1 MNLQFSKKEIF
12 ILISGMFMVLVL
24 YFIITITYL
33 NPLKESVLQK
43 EQQLKTEKQLHAAYE
58 KRLHAVPSGEI
69 KSASELYKIIPK
81 EPFTEQLILNFEKA
95 EIVSESTI
103 TFMEFGEG
111 NSADQ
116 KETAANPDN
125 ESDGSSSNDRNG
137 EIVNSMPEGLQ
148 KTSVTLSV
156 EAKGYEGL
164 EKFIQVL
171 EESKREVIIESI
183 DFEGPEKSMDYVADA
198 KENILFTIK
207 LSAFYFP
214 MENDSDNQMQI
225 ETPAPANKR
234 NPFPTFGDYSE
245 DNLTEQDVSDEVES
259 EETDED

>member
-12 ILISGMFMVLVL
+12 ILVSGLFILLIL
-24 YFIITITYL
+24 YFIISVAYL
-33 NPLKESVLQK
+33 NPLKENIIQK
-43 EQQLKTEKQLHAAYE
+43 EQQLKTEKKLQAAYE
-58 KRLHAVPSGEI
+58 KRIDAVPSGEI

-95 EIVSESTI
+95 EIVSDSTI
-103 TFMEFGEG
+103 TLMEFGES
-111 NSADQ
+111 NSSDQ
-116 KETAANPDN
+116 KDIATDSNN
-125 ESDGSSSNDRNG
+125 ESNDSNSNNG
-137 EIVNSMPEGLQ
+137 DIEMTDSLPEGLQ

-164 EKFIQVL
+164 EKFIQAL

-183 DFEGPEKSMDYVADA
+183 DFEGPDSIAYDVER
-198 KENILFTIK
+198 KEIISFTIN
-207 LSAFYFP
+207 LAAFYFP
-214 MENDSDNQMQI
+214 LENEKGKKMQI

-245 DNLTEQDVSDEVES
+245 DNLVEPEES
-259 EETDED
+259 EVDDTEGTDEN

>member
-12 ILISGMFMVLVL
+12 LLISGILIMLIL
-24 YFIITITYL
+24 YLIITVTYL
-33 NPLKESVLQK
+33 NPLKESVIQK
-43 EQQLKTEKQLHAAYE
+43 EQQLKTEKQLQAAYE
-58 KRLHAVPSGEI
+58 KRIAAVPSGEL
-69 KSASELYKIIPK
+69 KSASELNKIIPK

-95 EIVSESTI
+95 EIVSDSTI
-103 TFMEFGEG
+103 TFMEFGEN
-111 NSADQ
+111 NSSDQ
-116 KETAANPDN
+116 KETAADSDN
-125 ESDGSSSNDRNG
+125 ESDVSDSNDRND
-137 EIVNSMPEGLQ
+137 EIPDNIPAGLQ

-171 EESKREVIIESI
+171 EESKREIIIESI
-183 DFEGPEKSMDYVADA
+183 DFNGPESMAFSTEQ
-198 KENILFTIK
+198 KEIISFTIN

-214 MENDSDNQMQI
+214 AENDKGDKMQI

-245 DNLTEQDVSDEVES
+245 DNLIEQEQSENDETEEADEN
-259 EETDED
+259 

>member
-12 ILISGMFMVLVL
+12 ILISGMFIVLIL
-24 YFIITITYL
+24 YFIISVTYL
-33 NPLKESVLQK
+33 NPLKENVLQK
-43 EQQLKTEKQLHAAYE
+43 EQQLKTEKQLQAAYE
-58 KRLHAVPSGEI
+58 KRITAVPSGEI
-69 KSASELYKIIPK
+69 KSTSELYKIIPK

-95 EIVSESTI
+95 EIVSDSTI
-103 TFMEFGEG
+103 TFMEFGES
-111 NSADQ
+111 NSSDQ
-116 KETAANPDN
+116 KETAADSDN
-125 ESDGSSSNDRNG
+125 ESNDSNANDRNV
-137 EIVNSMPEGLQ
+137 EISDSVPAGLQ

-171 EESKREVIIESI
+171 EESKREIIIESI
-183 DFEGPEKSMDYVADA
+183 DFNGPESMAFSA
-198 KENILFTIK
+198 EQKEIISFTIK

-214 MENDSDNQMQI
+214 AENDKGDKMQI

-245 DNLTEQDVSDEVES
+245 DNLIEQEQSEGDETEEADEN
-259 EETDED
+259 